1 MELFHLW
8 WWEKN
13 REMLIRGNMTIDYEA
28 ITRLQWG
35 DSIIQNNACPICKS
49 DVIFTWCAK
58 RTFWTAGS
66 CLQGGKKYKN
76 DRKNDTIID
85 WKEKTHCEH
94 RSRPV
99 VWVPNITEEVAL
111 ISRTIRPH
119 FSFTLISL
127 IYKWWGSV
135 AFLGPRGP
143 LVLPSVGSS
152 VPCAPWDPLDALLTP

>member
-1 MELFHLW
+1 MHALFV
-8 WWEKN
+8 KV
-13 REMLIRGNMTIDYEA
+13 M
-28 ITRLQWG
+28 
-35 DSIIQNNACPICKS
+35 SS
-49 DVIFTWCAK
+49 STWCAK

-66 CLQGGKKYKN
+66 CLQGEKYKN

-135 AFLGPRGP
+135 AFFCIGPFKPGL
-143 LVLPSVGSS
+143 LVCTGLARLKVEPWVTRRVMVKSRIFFIFGLLSLNDIS
-152 VPCAPWDPLDALLTP
+152 WAPR